1 MNEMTA
7 GQRLAKKFSSKCVL
21 KLVKMQ
27 EMPQPR
33 EIMKQLNVI
42 HQQWDHFAYESRD
55 FNMKLERKQPRLP

>member
-7 GQRLAKKFSSKCVL
+7 GQRLAKKFNGSCVL

-42 HQQWDHFAYESRD
+42 Y
-55 FNMKLERKQPRLP
+55 